1 MKGVLFTTTLF
12 FACSVHLWGQVS
24 HLLLSS
30 QGDGAQ
36 VSLKDGAKEVLK
48 RASYLPKNKLI
59 SVRPRSGLETL
70 AAGFQFRFGS
80 ETRFELEE
88 NAMRLHAGSIMIQS
102 RKIQN
107 ITNLIGPET
116 SVRMNG
122 SGCCMLEVETNGGF
136 KAIGILGR
144 FRMEIPSAGKSQDL
158 MPGELLF
165 VMPGDRGFGDKV
177 YINVGKMIESSYL
190 ISGFSNAASF
200 RQSLVTISAAQE
212 NSIGKTF
219 AAEVGDAKAPDRFEV
234 LPSTAIKAELVEPE
248 SELENLS
255 TSDSYAMPEVDP
267 LLELLGRS
275 PKRMKDS
282 PALVPS
288 PKDSPKH
295 QRQSSTKEDPRNSEI
310 QPPRPFPSRLL
321 RPEQ

>member
-1 MKGVLFTTTLF
+1 MKGVLFTIILF
-12 FACSVHLWGQVS
+12 FSYSVHLWGQAS

-36 VSLKDGAKEVLK
+36 ASLKDGPKELLK
-48 RASYLPKNKLI
+48 RASYLPRNQLI

-102 RKIQN
+102 RNIQN
-107 ITNLIGPET
+107 ITNLIGPEA
-116 SVRMNG
+116 SVRMSG

-136 KAIGILGR
+136 KVIGILGR

-177 YINVGKMIESSYL
+177 YVNVGKIIETSYL

-200 RQSLVTISAAQE
+200 RQSLATISAAQE

-234 LPSTAIKAELVEPE
+234 LPKVVSNAEAVETG
-248 SELENLS
+248 SEKLS
-255 TSDSYAMPEVDP
+255 ASESYAMPGVDP

-275 PKRMKDS
+275 PKRMEDSAGLAPTPEDS
-282 PALVPS
+282 PNV
-288 PKDSPKH
+288 
-295 QRQSSTKEDPRNSEI
+295 QGQSSAKEDTQNAEI
-310 QPPRPFPSRLL
+310 QSPRPFPSRLL
-321 RPEQ
+321 RTE

>member
-1 MKGVLFTTTLF
+1 MKGVLFTIILF
-12 FACSVHLWGQVS
+12 FSYSVHLWGQAS

-36 VSLKDGAKEVLK
+36 ASLKDGPKELLK
-48 RASYLPKNKLI
+48 RASYLPRNQLI

-70 AAGFQFRFGS
+70 AVGFHFRFGS

-102 RKIQN
+102 RNIQN
-107 ITNLIGPET
+107 ITNLIGPEA
-116 SVRMNG
+116 SVRLSG

-136 KAIGILGR
+136 KVIGILGR

-177 YINVGKMIESSYL
+177 YVNVGKIIETSYL

-200 RQSLVTISAAQE
+200 RQSLATISAAQE

-234 LPSTAIKAELVEPE
+234 LPKVVSNAEAVETG
-248 SELENLS
+248 SEKLS
-255 TSDSYAMPEVDP
+255 ASESYAMPGVDP

-275 PKRMKDS
+275 PKRMEDSAGLAPTPEDS
-282 PALVPS
+282 PNV
-288 PKDSPKH
+288 
-295 QRQSSTKEDPRNSEI
+295 QGQSSAKEDTQNAEI
-310 QPPRPFPSRLL
+310 QSPRPFPSRLL
-321 RPEQ
+321 RTE

>member
-1 MKGVLFTTTLF
+1 MKGVLFTIILF
-12 FACSVHLWGQVS
+12 FSYSVHLWGQAS

-36 VSLKDGAKEVLK
+36 ASLKDGPKELLK
-48 RASYLPKNKLI
+48 RASYLPRNQLI

-102 RKIQN
+102 RNIQN
-107 ITNLIGPET
+107 ITNLIGPEA
-116 SVRMNG
+116 SVRLSG

-136 KAIGILGR
+136 KVIGILGR

-177 YINVGKMIESSYL
+177 YVNVGKIIETSYL

-200 RQSLVTISAAQE
+200 RQSLATISAAQE

-234 LPSTAIKAELVEPE
+234 LPKVVSNAEAVETG
-248 SELENLS
+248 SEKLS
-255 TSDSYAMPEVDP
+255 ASESYAMPGVDP

-275 PKRMKDS
+275 PKRMEDSAGLAPTPEDS
-282 PALVPS
+282 PNV
-288 PKDSPKH
+288 
-295 QRQSSTKEDPRNSEI
+295 QGQSSAKEDTQNAEI
-310 QPPRPFPSRLL
+310 QSPRPFPSRLL
-321 RPEQ
+321 RTE

>member
-1 MKGVLFTTTLF
+1 MKGVLFTIILF
-12 FACSVHLWGQVS
+12 FSYSVHLWGQAS

-36 VSLKDGAKEVLK
+36 ASLKDGPKELLK
-48 RASYLPKNKLI
+48 RASYLPRNQLI

-102 RKIQN
+102 RNIQN
-107 ITNLIGPET
+107 ITNLIGPEA
-116 SVRMNG
+116 SVRLSG

-136 KAIGILGR
+136 KVIGILGR

-165 VMPGDRGFGDKV
+165 IMPGDRGFGDKV
-177 YINVGKMIESSYL
+177 YVNVGKIIETSYL

-200 RQSLVTISAAQE
+200 RQSLATISAAQE

-234 LPSTAIKAELVEPE
+234 LPKVVSNAEAVETG
-248 SELENLS
+248 SEKLS
-255 TSDSYAMPEVDP
+255 ASESYAMPGVDP

-275 PKRMKDS
+275 PKRMEDSAGLAPTPEDS
-282 PALVPS
+282 PNV
-288 PKDSPKH
+288 
-295 QRQSSTKEDPRNSEI
+295 QGQSSAKEDTQNAEI
-310 QPPRPFPSRLL
+310 QSPRPFPSRLL
-321 RPEQ
+321 RTE

>member
-1 MKGVLFTTTLF
+1 MKGVFFTIILF
-12 FACSVHLWGQVS
+12 FWYSVHLWGQAS

-36 VSLKDGAKEVLK
+36 ASLKDGPKELLK
-48 RASYLPKNKLI
+48 RASYLPRNQLI

-102 RKIQN
+102 RNIQN
-107 ITNLIGPET
+107 ITNLIGPEA
-116 SVRMNG
+116 SVRLSG

-136 KAIGILGR
+136 KVIGILGR

-177 YINVGKMIESSYL
+177 YVNVGKIIETSYL

-200 RQSLVTISAAQE
+200 RQSLATISAAQE

-234 LPSTAIKAELVEPE
+234 LPKVVSNAEAVETG
-248 SELENLS
+248 SEKLS
-255 TSDSYAMPEVDP
+255 ASESYAMPEVDP

-275 PKRMKDS
+275 PKRMEDSAGLAPTPEDS
-282 PALVPS
+282 PNV
-288 PKDSPKH
+288 
-295 QRQSSTKEDPRNSEI
+295 QGQSSAKEDTQNAEI
-310 QPPRPFPSRLL
+310 QSPRPFPSRLL
-321 RPEQ
+321 RTE